1 MSSTSRGLDVSSYQ
15 GPQDWPGLAKSGLT
29 FAFAKASEGQRTRD
43 ARFDTHMPGII
54 KAGLVPGA
62 YHYAWPSQ
70 DPILEAANYVAA
82 VRPYARRGF
91 IHVLDL
97 ERRSDGANYASRS
110 ATQIRAW
117 ASAWIA
123 AVAKAFPGQRVGIY
137 TSGDDITAGHLPGN
151 AAFLWYP
158 AYPSGAMTYEQAE
171 ARTRPAPGGLHPL
184 FWQFTST
191 PVDRNVAYLDPA
203 ALRDWALGD
212 DTTPQ
217 EDPMSLTDADIDKIA
232 ARSAAKLLAAL
243 LPSPTAK
250 PGTDPNRPVAAY
262 LRYGDAHHAEVMA
275 QVDAVRSMVAAQ
287 TAAIKALAA
296 QLGEDVDTDTV
307 VAAVQKAISEAVV
320 HVDVNVTG
328 PAAG

>member
-15 GPQDWPGLAKSGLT
+15 GPQDWPGLARSGLT
-29 FAFAKASEGQRTRD
+29 FAFAKASEGQHTRD

-54 KAGLVPGA
+54 KAGLIPGA
-62 YHYAWPSQ
+62 YHYGWPSQ
-70 DPILEAANYVAA
+70 SPAAESANYIAA
-82 VRPYARRGF
+82 VKPYARRGF
-91 IHVLDL
+91 VHTLDL
-97 ERRSDGANYASRS
+97 ERNKDGANYAGRS

-117 ASAWIA
+117 AHAWIA
-123 AVAKAFPGQRVGIY
+123 SVQEAFPGQRVGIY

-151 AAFLWYP
+151 EGFLWYP

-191 PVDRNVAYLDPA
+191 PTDRNLAYLDPA
-203 ALRDWALGD
+203 ALRAWALGG

-217 EDPMSLTDADIDKIA
+217 EDPMAGPTAADINRAVWATDNIA
-232 ARSAAKLLAAL
+232 APPDAPDAKTN
-243 LPSPTAK
+243 PTWQAQS
-250 PGTDPNRPVAAY
+250 Y
-262 LRYGDAHHAEVMA
+262 LKDTNTR
-275 QVDAVRSMVAAQ
+275 VRAIQTVVTAQ

-296 QLGEDVDTDTV
+296 QLGQDVDTDTV
-307 VAAVQKAISEAVV
+307 VAAVQKAIAEAVI
-320 HVDVNVTG
+320 HVDVDVTG